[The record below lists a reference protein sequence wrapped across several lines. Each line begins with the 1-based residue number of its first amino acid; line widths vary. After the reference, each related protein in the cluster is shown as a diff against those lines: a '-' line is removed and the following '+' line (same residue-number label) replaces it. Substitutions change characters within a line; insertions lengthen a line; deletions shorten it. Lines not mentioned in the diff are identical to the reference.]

1 MSCPLYDYICWIEG
15 RKGRGARGAT
25 ALRGAAHGAAD
36 ATTLAPRGPRGVSA
50 AQACTAWAVLADKPR
65 LRQLVVELGSRKQT
79 AHNLDRT
86 KNRPESFQY

>member
-1 MSCPLYDYICWIEG
+1 MCWIEG
-15 RKGRGARGAT
+15 RKGRGARGAAPAPRT
-25 ALRGAAHGAAD
+25 AAD

>member
-15 RKGRGARGAT
+15 RKGRARA
-25 ALRGAAHGAAD
+25 ALRHRAH

-50 AQACTAWAVLADKPR
+50 AQAWTAWAVLADKPR

>member
-1 MSCPLYDYICWIEG
+1 MIISVGSRAE
-15 RKGRGARGAT
+15 KGAARARGAR
-25 ALRGAAHGAAD
+25 